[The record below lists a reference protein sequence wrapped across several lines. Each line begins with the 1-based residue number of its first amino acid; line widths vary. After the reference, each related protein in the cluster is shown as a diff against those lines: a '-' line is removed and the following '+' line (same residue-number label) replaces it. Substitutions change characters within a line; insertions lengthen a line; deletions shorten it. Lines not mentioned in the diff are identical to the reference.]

1 MPEQPRNVQ
10 KDQTS
15 PSKMLLTWIK
25 PHQHPYKGHLSH
37 SIHLTMKL
45 DTEPD
50 SIDTPMKEITL
61 HRRQFIMKINTEPN
75 STDTPTNY
83 PAQNPVYSETRH

>member
-1 MPEQPRNVQ
+1 MPEQPSNVQ
-10 KDQTS
+10 KHQMS

-37 SIHLTMKL
+37 SIQLTMKL

-50 SIDTPMKEITL
+50 SIDTPTKEITL
-61 HRRQFIMKINTEPN
+61 CRRQFIVKIDTEPN

-83 PAQNPVYSETRH
+83 TA